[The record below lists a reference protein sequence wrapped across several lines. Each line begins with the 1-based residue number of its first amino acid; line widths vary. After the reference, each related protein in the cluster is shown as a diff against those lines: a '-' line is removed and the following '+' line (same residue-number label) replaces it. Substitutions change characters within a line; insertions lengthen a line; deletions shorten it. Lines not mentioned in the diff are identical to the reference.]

1 MYYAK
6 KYPEE
11 MAVSPGCEIIVLLIL
26 AYLDAILNVKLLSSR
41 KISL

>member
-1 MYYAK
+1 MQ

-26 AYLDAILNVKLLSSR
+26 AYLDAISN
-41 KISL
+41 

>member
-11 MAVSPGCEIIVLLIL
+11 MAVSPGCEIIVLLKL
-26 AYLDAILNVKLLSSR
+26 AYLDAISIDHRIITN
-41 KISL
+41 

>member
-6 KYPEE
+6 KDPEE

-26 AYLDAILNVKLLSSR
+26 AYLDAISIDHRIITN
-41 KISL
+41 

>member
-11 MAVSPGCEIIVLLIL
+11 MAVSPGCEII
-26 AYLDAILNVKLLSSR
+26 AYLDAISIDHRIITN
-41 KISL
+41 

>member
-11 MAVSPGCEIIVLLIL
+11 MAVSPGCEIIVLLI
-26 AYLDAILNVKLLSSR
+26 AYLDAISIDHRIITN
-41 KISL
+41 